1 MPVRARDMLVRYL
14 PLAALLSLASCS
26 SLKDDNAPPDG
37 LTCAH
42 TVNGGGDAQS
52 LTAALASAQAGS
64 CVLVVT
70 QTYAGS
76 FKVPAGVMLAS
87 AKGSRASFTGTDSS
101 APAIDI
107 AGDPPGSSQ
116 ESGAWGIDVTH
127 AAQVG
132 IAVRNGAARLHDVS
146 VSGAASAGVAALCT
160 DQSCRDGAHV
170 LTLED
175 VRLTGN
181 DTGLWSNGEDV
192 AMSGGESSQN
202 SSQSLTGGNGIVVF
216 GGAHLALDG
225 TTVDK
230 NDQVGILLDGTS
242 GATTGTLNAI
252 QVTSNGSRGIWAQ
265 GLAGTIDTPSL
276 SITGAT
282 SISSNKLVGLGA
294 SNTHGI
300 IFVGGKIES
309 TTTAPVLTN
318 LGESEDVGDGFG
330 VFGDSGDIKLDT
342 VDLTA
347 NARASGLIDESALT
361 SPPKG
366 VIIFVGGKVDTGA
379 SGLKIVEQ
387 NLVSGASTPQI
398 SADLLSTP
406 SAALGFSAPKIAVG
420 ALLQ

>member
-1 MPVRARDMLVRYL
+1 MRGL
-14 PLAALLSLASCS
+14 PTLPTLLRLAALASLGSLVACS

-37 LTCAH
+37 LTCGRV
-42 TVNGGGDAQS
+42 VNGGGDAQS
-52 LTAALASAQAGS
+52 LTAALAGAQAGS

-70 QTYAGS
+70 QTYTGS

-87 AKGSRASFTGTDSS
+87 AKGSRASFAGTDTN

-107 AGDPPGSSQ
+107 AGDPGGSNAG
-116 ESGAWGIDVTH
+116 GAWGIDVTH

-132 IAVRNGAARLHDVS
+132 VAVRGGAARLHDVS
-146 VSGAASAGVAALCT
+146 VTGAASAGVAALCT
-160 DQSCRDGAHV
+160 DQSCRDGSHV

-225 TTVDK
+225 TAVAN
-230 NDQVGILLDGTS
+230 NDQVGILLDGNT
-242 GATTGTLNAI
+242 GATTGTLNAV

-265 GLAGTIDTPSL
+265 GLAGTVDAPSL

-294 SNTHGI
+294 SDTHGI

-309 TTTAPVLTN
+309 TVTAPVLTN
-318 LGESEDVGDGFG
+318 LGHSEDVGDGFG

-342 VDLTA
+342 VDLSG
-347 NARASGLIDESALT
+347 NARASGLIDQSSLT

-366 VIIFVGGKVDTGA
+366 VIIFVGGKVDAGA

-387 NLVSGASTPQI
+387 NLVSGGDSPQI
-398 SADLLSTP
+398 SGDLLSTP
-406 SAALGFSAPKIAVG
+406 SSTLGFSAPKIAVG
-420 ALLQ
+420 AIIQ

>member
-1 MPVRARDMLVRYL
+1 
-14 PLAALLSLASCS
+14 
-26 SLKDDNAPPDG
+26 
-37 LTCAH
+37 
-42 TVNGGGDAQS
+42 
-52 LTAALASAQAGS
+52 
-64 CVLVVT
+64 
-70 QTYAGS
+70 
-76 FKVPAGVMLAS
+76 
-87 AKGSRASFTGTDSS
+87 
-101 APAIDI
+101 
-107 AGDPPGSSQ
+107 
-116 ESGAWGIDVTH
+116 
-127 AAQVG
+127 
-132 IAVRNGAARLHDVS
+132 DVS
-146 VSGAASAGVAALCT
+146 VSGSASAGVAALCT

-175 VRLTGN
+175 VRIDGN

-192 AMSGGESSQN
+192 KMSGGECSNN

-225 TTVDK
+225 TTVAN
-230 NDQVGILLDGTS
+230 NDQVGILLDGAS

-265 GLAGTIDTPSL
+265 GLAGTVDAPSL

-294 SNTHGI
+294 SDTHGI
-300 IFVGGKIES
+300 IFVGGKIDS

-318 LGESEDVGDGFG
+318 LGHSEDVGDGFG

-342 VDLTA
+342 VDLTN

-366 VIIFVGGKVDTGA
+366 VIIFVGGKVAAGA
-379 SGLKIVEQ
+379 SGLQIVEQ
-387 NLVSGASTPQI
+387 HLVSGAPPPQI

-406 SAALGFSAPKIAVG
+406 STALGFSAPKIALG